1 MYYYQSTIM
10 KTKLIFLIA
19 VIAVTTTLFSF
30 QDKPKFD
37 LKSSIAR
44 GKEVYSAQC
53 ISCHMEQG
61 EGIENVYPPL
71 AKADYLKKDKS
82 VLAGQILHGI
92 TGEIKVNGV
101 AYNGEMTP
109 FEHLS
114 DQEVSDVLNYVRNSW
129 GNKGDAVRPEDVKAQ
144 RK

>member
-1 MYYYQSTIM
+1 M

-19 VIAVTTTLFSF
+19 SIAITVSFFSF

-37 LKSSIAR
+37 LKASIAR
-44 GKEVYSAQC
+44 GKEVYTAQC

-82 VLAGQILHGI
+82 VLVGQILHGI
-92 TGEIKVNGV
+92 SGEIKVNGV
-101 AYNGEMTP
+101 VYNGEMTA

-114 DQEVSDVLNYVRNSW
+114 DQEASDVLNYIRNSW